1 MSSKFLNIISLIS
14 FVVVLVMSILSLC
27 FKDNSVI
34 RNVALIVWAIS
45 GILWTYTNIRND
57 KKGDNDD

>member
-1 MSSKFLNIISLIS
+1 MSSKILNIISLIS

-45 GILWTYTNIRND
+45 GILWSSTNIRKN